1 MTSAL
6 QTRPALRFA
15 LALAIGIACGKDLS
29 VSEGVAF
36 GALAV
41 LFVLTLAAASTRRP
55 ELAGVLLTLTVGAL
69 GATLI
74 KARIVSWEA
83 AAMHPRTENDEV
95 RMRGLV
101 LDEPARTGRQARFL
115 LYAESLEVAGRVHS
129 GPARIMV
136 RLRHADSARGEIR
149 PGVLL
154 SVSGL
159 LDPIPRRRNPGERD
173 PNLFYL
179 VNGITGAVTADGSSA
194 HSGDPTGGSFKAS
207 LGSVRRALADVLE
220 RHHEGD
226 VRSYLKGIVL
236 ALRGEMSQEQREAFL
251 VSGTFHVIAVSG
263 LHIGLI
269 ALMLHAVLGLLRLP
283 AKARAA
289 AAMAGLVLYMIL
301 VGSTPSV
308 ARAVIMA
315 WVVLGGRLIER
326 PVDVLQSLGVAASVV
341 LLIDPAQLFDPG
353 FQLSFGAVLAI
364 VTLAPPWLERSRKL
378 WGKSVFGKLARAA
391 VQLTIVSLAAQA
403 GTIPITALQF
413 ERISVVSLAANLVVV
428 PLSSLNVALGTLTV
442 GVGLVSDALAAPYA
456 ALNTLVAR
464 GVLESARIASA
475 LPGASLSTA
484 GWSTAQALALS
495 AVTIALLSIH
505 RPRVVKW
512 CLILA
517 LALADVSVLRNLFE
531 GRPPAL
537 TLSVLD
543 VGQGD
548 AIVIEAGD
556 GHAVLI
562 DGGPATPE
570 FDTGER
576 VLVPFFERRG
586 IDHLDAVVLSH
597 AHSDHLGGVS
607 AVLEALR
614 VDRLLV
620 ASDEAPGRVAESMF
634 ESARQRGTVLEKLTR
649 GSIVRIGQSVR
660 LYVLHPAPGG
670 DRWRSLN
677 NSSIVCKLVV
687 GACSVLLPGDIESDV
702 EAELVERYGSF
713 LKADILKVPHHGS
726 STSSSQEFLDAV
738 RAREALISVG
748 WRNRFEHPSPGVIRE
763 LALRGVRTRRTDR
776 EGALVMTS
784 DGRHMSEVHWHD
796 Q

>member
-15 LALAIGIACGKDLS
+15 LALAIGIAGGQQLGVSAWTAFAALGILCALS
-29 VSEGVAF
+29 
-36 GALAV
+36 
-41 LFVLTLAAASTRRP
+41 AASLRRP
-55 ELAGVLLTLTVGAL
+55 EVAGVLLVLAVCAL
-69 GATLI
+69 GAVLVA
-74 KARIVSWEA
+74 KRLGSWEA
-83 AAMHPRTENDEV
+83 AVMRPVTGKDEV
-95 RMRGLV
+95 RMTGLV
-101 LDEPARTGRQARFL
+101 LDEPARSGRQARFV
-115 LYAESLEVAGRVHS
+115 LYAESLEVAGTVRS
-129 GPARIMV
+129 GPVRIMV
-136 RLRHADSARGEIR
+136 RLRNADSADGEIR

-154 SVSGL
+154 SVVGM

-173 PNLFYL
+173 PGLFYL
-179 VNGITGAVTADGSSA
+179 VNGITGALTSEGSGA
-194 HSGDPTGGSFKAS
+194 HVSDPAKGGFKVS

-283 AKARAA
+283 RKARAA
-289 AAMAGLVLYMIL
+289 AAMAGLALYMVL

-315 WVVLGGRLIER
+315 CVVLGGRLIER
-326 PVDVLQSLGVAASVV
+326 PVDVLQSLGVAASAV
-341 LLIDPAQLFDPG
+341 LLIDPVQLFDPG
-353 FQLSFGAVLAI
+353 FQLSFGAVLGI
-364 VTLAPPWLERSRKL
+364 VTLAPSWLERSRKL
-378 WGKSVFGKLARAA
+378 WGKNAFGRLARAT
-391 VQLTIVSLAAQA
+391 VQLTIVSLSAQA

-464 GVLESARIASA
+464 GVLETARLASA

-484 GWSTAQALALS
+484 GWSAAQALALG
-495 AVTIALLSIH
+495 AGMIALLSVH

-517 LALADVSVLRNLFE
+517 LALADASSALAVFE
-531 GRPPAL
+531 ERPPAL

-548 AIVIEAGD
+548 AIVIESGD

-586 IDHLDAVVLSH
+586 IAHLDAIVLSH
-597 AHSDHLGGVS
+597 AHGDHTGGVA

-620 ASDEAPGRVAESMF
+620 ASDVASGAEAELLF
-634 ESARQRGTVLEKLTR
+634 ESARRRGTVLEVLSR

-670 DRWRSLN
+670 IAWRNLN

-687 GACSVLLPGDIESDV
+687 GGCSVLLPGDIESDV
-702 EAELVERYGSF
+702 EAELVEHYGSF
-713 LKADILKVPHHGS
+713 LRSDVLKVPHHGS
-726 STSSSQEFLDAV
+726 STSSSEKFLDAV

-748 WRNRFEHPSPGVIRE
+748 WRNRFEHPSPGVMRE

-776 EGALVMTS
+776 EGALVLTS
-784 DGRHMSEVHWHD
+784 DGQQLKEVHWHD